1 MTAINAPYM
10 LRAINE
16 VIADSRKLASSVEG
30 EYYIRIADGMP
41 RNVQKKRMAE
51 LGIIGTPITVRHS
64 EYEDARTRS
73 GNARTKPIK
82 VYPVNF
88 ERAEFYMDKLSAIMC
103 EPGAKRKICEI

>member
-1 MTAINAPYM
+1 MTSINARYM

-16 VIADSRKLASSVEG
+16 VVADSRKLSTNAEG

-41 RNVQKKRMAE
+41 RNVQKKRMLE
-51 LGIIGTPITVRHS
+51 LGVIGTAIMVRHND
-64 EYEDARTRS
+64 YEDARTMS

-88 ERAEFYMDKLSAIMC
+88 ERAEFYMDKLSAIMSN
-103 EPGAKRKICEI
+103 PGAKRKLDQI